1 MTASDQPFEC
11 GACLGIEPI
20 TPVTIFNAPGRN
32 ALVYRV
38 GTYGEF
44 KETMLAALAGQPALA
59 GLTARTDDDPAIAL
73 IDAWAAALDVLT
85 FYQERIANEN
95 YLRTATERRSI
106 LELARAIGY
115 ELRPG
120 VAASTVLAYT
130 LETTQGSPPT
140 VKIAAGSQAMTT
152 PGQDEKPQT
161 FETSGDLDAHGA
173 WNVLTPRR
181 WFTKLP
187 KSGDPSVRLAG
198 IGLNLRLGDPVLIV
212 GNERIGDPTSPL
224 VAIRRIAGL
233 DAPPQNGNPAYTDVL
248 LDAKLNGTSQQNPRF
263 FVLHQRASLFGAT
276 APDWRSLPLSARNDY
291 LHKPEGDQGAIT
303 TPPDWPDFSIS
314 GVSETEPLADGAPR
328 GLYAEYRI
336 ASRVLRRIDKT
347 IPPAGRPFNPPTK
360 NKFSVT
366 WSGRLTVPEDAS
378 YSFSI
383 EASGPVQLWVDGG
396 DPIIDTVKQPP
407 TATSSTW
414 QPLRATR
421 RYSFVLKFQNT
432 AASPSLKLTWSKEIR
447 GINEV
452 SVTVLGEIGGS
463 QFEPD
468 DHGTIHLDHVYP
480 DVVAGQWAV
489 LSNPRATCAFQIT
502 EAAEDGRAAFGLS
515 TRVTRLKLSGIGLAE
530 FFDDGLRTTAVYLVS
545 EEMPFGLA
553 PITQALA
560 GSTIDVTDA
569 VGDLPVGRMLMV
581 AGVDPNGTPQ
591 ADVVTL
597 AAAAADGAGGTVL
610 TLAQDLAHNYDSART
625 QILGNCVAA
634 THGAT
639 IPRPEPLGGG
649 NGAQAFQ
656 SFVLKQKPL
665 TYTSAATPSG
675 AASTL
680 TVTVNDIKW
689 TEVPSLYG
697 QGAQARVFVTRLADD
712 QTVTV
717 PFGNGITGSRLPTG
731 SENVVANYR
740 VGIGLGGLARPGQIN
755 IPLTRPVGVKA
766 VANPAAPTGAADPE
780 QLDGARRNAPLTVR
794 TLDRIVSVTDYAD
807 FARGFAG
814 IGKASAE
821 MVWSGERRVVHLT
834 IAGVEGAAAP
844 ADSQT
849 YRHLRD
855 AIEAAAPNEHRV
867 VIDNAVERTFALGA
881 AVLPAPGLAFAIL
894 APRVRQALLDG
905 FSFDARDIGQQV
917 TTSEIIT
924 RIQNVDGV
932 AAVRL
937 DTATFAALPFVL
949 AGPGGSLR
957 IIARRA
963 RLADGT
969 LVPGEILTVDPNSI
983 TLTEMAP

>member
-11 GACLGIEPI
+11 GACLGIEPM
-20 TPVTIFNAPGRN
+20 TPVTILNAPGRN

-59 GLTARTDDDPAIAL
+59 GLTARTDDDPSIAL

-130 LETTQGSPPT
+130 LETTPGSPAS

-152 PGQDEKPQT
+152 PGQDEKPQA
-161 FETSGDLDAHGA
+161 FETSADLDAHGA
-173 WNVLTPRR
+173 WNALTPRR

-187 KSGDPSVRLAG
+187 IPGDPTVRLAN

-212 GNERIGDPTSPL
+212 GNERIGDPTSRL
-224 VAIRRIAGL
+224 VAIRHIAGL
-233 DAPPQNGNPAYTDVL
+233 DAPPPNGNPAYTDVL
-248 LDAKLNGTSQQNPRF
+248 LDAKLNGTSQQNTRF
-263 FVLHQRASLFGAT
+263 FVLHQRASLFGAA

-291 LHKPEGDQGAIT
+291 LHLPEGDQGAVT

-314 GVSETEPLADGAPR
+314 GVSETEPIADSAPR
-328 GLYAEYRI
+328 GLYAEYKI
-336 ASRVLRRIDKT
+336 GSRLLHRIDKT

-366 WSGRLTVPEDAS
+366 WSGRLSVPEDAS

-383 EASGPVQLWVDGG
+383 EASGPVQLRVDGG

-407 TATSSTW
+407 TATSSA
-414 QPLRATR
+414 QPLRAKR
-421 RYSFVLKFQNT
+421 RHSFVLKFQTT
-432 AASPSLKLTWSKEIR
+432 ASTPSLKLTWSKEIR

-452 SVTVLGEIGGS
+452 SVTALGEIDGS

-489 LSNPRATCAFQIT
+489 LSNPRATCAFQVT

-515 TRVTRLKLSGIGLAE
+515 ARVTRLKLSGIGLAE
-530 FFDDGLRTTAVYLVS
+530 FFDDGLRTNAVYLVS
-545 EEMPFGLA
+545 EEFLFGLA
-553 PITQALA
+553 PTTQALA
-560 GSTIDVTDA
+560 GSTIDVIDA
-569 VGDLPVGRMLMV
+569 VGDLPAGRMVMV
-581 AGVDPNGTPQ
+581 AGVDLSGTPQ
-591 ADVVTL
+591 AEVVTL

-610 TLAQDLAHNYDSART
+610 TLAQDLAQNYDPART
-625 QILGNCVAA
+625 QILGNCVTA

-649 NGAQAFQ
+649 NGARAFQ

-665 TYTSAATPSG
+665 TYTSAATPFG

-689 TEVPSLYG
+689 TEVASLYG

-712 QTVTV
+712 LTTTVT
-717 PFGNGITGSRLPTG
+717 FGNGITGSRLPTG
-731 SENVVANYR
+731 SENVIANYR
-740 VGIGLGGLARPGQIN
+740 VGIGLTGLVRPGQIN
-755 IPLTRPVGVKA
+755 IPLTRPVGVKG
-766 VANPAAPTGAADPE
+766 VGNSAAPTGAADPE

-834 IAGVEGAAAP
+834 VAGVKGAAVP
-844 ADSQT
+844 TDSQT
-849 YRHLRD
+849 YRNLRN
-855 AIEAAAPNEHRV
+855 AIEAVAPNEHRV
-867 VIDNAVERTFALGA
+867 VIDNALERIFTLGA
-881 AVLPAPGLAFAIL
+881 AVLPEPGLDFAIL
-894 APRVRQALLDG
+894 APRVRRALLDG

-924 RIQNVDGV
+924 LIQKVDGV
-932 AAVRL
+932 AAGRL

-963 RLADGT
+963 RLADGK
-969 LVPGEILTVDPNSI
+969 LAPGEILTVDPNGI
-983 TLTEMAP
+983 TLTEMEP